1 MLILNYLK
9 IARVDY
15 WPKNVFVLP
24 GIIFYLI
31 LVKPENILSVRNFLL
46 IILSLLGICII
57 CSANYILNEIADLS
71 TDKFHPLKKKR
82 PLVSRKISVFNAK
95 VAYFFLLICGLWIGS
110 LINNKF
116 FFGLLSLILMGIIY
130 NLKPIRAKDIAYID
144 VLTESFNNVIR
155 FFLGWSILNID
166 YYPPI
171 SLLIIFW
178 FGGSFLM
185 SVKRLAEYRFLKK
198 KYLIKYRSSFKN
210 YDEKSLLL
218 SSIFY
223 CIISCLFMGI
233 FLIKYKIETLLS
245 FPFIALSFIYYLN
258 IGLQKNS
265 LAQSPELIF
274 RNKKLM
280 LLFLVTVIVFLI
292 SIKIY
297 VPILYVF
304 QNISLM
310 KY

>member
-82 PLVSRKISVFNAK
+82 PLVSRKISILNAK
-95 VAYFFLLICGLWIGS
+95 FAYFFLLICGLWIGS

-144 VLTESFNNVIR
+144 VITESFNNVIR
-155 FFLGWSILNID
+155 FFLGWSILNVD
-166 YYPPI
+166 YYPPV
-171 SLLIIFW
+171 SLIIIFW

-198 KYLIKYRSSFKN
+198 KYLIKYRLSFKN
-210 YDEKSLLL
+210 YDAKSLLL

-233 FLIKYKIETLLS
+233 FLIKYKIETLIS
-245 FPFIALSFIYYLN
+245 FPFIAMSFIYYLN

-292 SIKIY
+292 TIKID
-297 VPILYVF
+297 VPIFHIF
-304 QNISLM
+304 QNISLIS
-310 KY
+310 Y

>member
-198 KYLIKYRSSFKN
+198 KYLIKYRLSFKN

-258 IGLQKNS
+258 LGLQKNS

-274 RNKKLM
+274 RDKKLI

>member
-1 MLILNYLK
+1 MSISNYLK
-9 IARVDY
+9 LARIDY
-15 WPKNVFVLP
+15 WPKNVFVFP

-31 LVKPENILSVRNFLL
+31 LVKPENILSFHNLLL
-46 IILSLLGICII
+46 IFFSLLAICII
-57 CSANYILNEIADLS
+57 CSSNYVLNEIADLS

-82 PLVSRKISVFNAK
+82 PLVSRKISMSNAIF
-95 VAYFFLLICGLWIGS
+95 AYFFLLIFGLWIGL
-110 LINNKF
+110 LINYKF

-144 VLTESFNNVIR
+144 VITESFNNVIR
-155 FFLGWSILNID
+155 FFLGWSILNIN
-166 YYPPI
+166 YYPPV

-185 SVKRLAEYRFLKK
+185 SVKRFAEYRYLKK
-198 KYLIKYRSSFKN
+198 KYLIKYRLSFKN
-210 YDEKSLLL
+210 YSEKSLLL

-223 CIISCLFMGI
+223 CLISCLFMGI
-233 FLIKYKIETLLS
+233 FLIKYKIETLIS
-245 FPFIALSFIYYLN
+245 FPFIAISFIYYLN
-258 IGLQKNS
+258 IGLHKNS

-274 RNKKLM
+274 RDKKLI

-292 SIKIY
+292 TTKIDIPMFY
-297 VPILYVF
+297 IF
-304 QNISLM
+304 QNISLI